1 MVTQFKL
8 LLAACVVSVIV
19 VFLWRF
25 DVIKS
30 QRDAATKALVTERE
44 TTAQL
49 INDFNQQ
56 HKELKKQTRLR
67 RKSESQ
73 LAALY
78 VQVEQV
84 KTKTSETQK
93 VIYEI
98 VETND
103 CANESLPDE
112 LIRLRNRTQT
122 KTNH

>member
-49 INDFNQQ
+49 TNDFNQQ

-112 LIRLRNRTQT
+112 LIRLRNRTQA

>member
-49 INDFNQQ
+49 TNDFNQQ

-67 RKSESQ
+67 RESESQ

-112 LIRLRNRTQT
+112 LIRLRNRTQA